1 VPGPPRPAAP
11 RRAAR
16 GRTLDPS
23 HSGIEGEGI
32 GRGTGSEPCGATC
45 EREKGEDGAPDLIH
59 STELPAREPSM
70 AAGGGRVE
78 MERGSA
84 DGKREREA
92 WLG

>member
-1 VPGPPRPAAP
+1 
-11 RRAAR
+11 
-16 GRTLDPS
+16 
-23 HSGIEGEGI
+23 
-32 GRGTGSEPCGATC
+32 
-45 EREKGEDGAPDLIH
+45 
-59 STELPAREPSM
+59 M